1 MDSQSQSV
9 SVDEAMKSSGPEAR
23 VKELERYRSFLRLQ
37 AMGIP
42 SRYRPKI
49 EASDLIQQTLLDAH
63 EKLHQFRGQSE
74 PEMAKWLSQMLAN
87 NISDAMRALRRKKR
101 DIARERPL
109 DVGGRSSIRCAADWV
124 AADQTSPSLAVS
136 KAEQVLELSEAISG
150 LPQSQQ
156 EVIVLHHLQGH
167 SLADVAEH
175 LNTTTSA
182 VAGLLYRGLKS
193 LRKILT

>member
-1 MDSQSQSV
+1 MESKAQSV
-9 SVDEAMKSSGPEAR
+9 SINESLNSSATQAR

-42 SRYRPKI
+42 PRYRPRI
-49 EASDLIQQTLLDAH
+49 EPSDLIQQTLLDAH
-63 EKLHQFRGQSE
+63 EKLDQFRGSSE

-109 DVGGRSSIRCAADWV
+109 DVGGRSSIRCAADWL
-124 AADQTSPSLAVS
+124 AADQTSPSLAVA
-136 KAEQVLELSEAISG
+136 KAEQVLELSEAIG
-150 LPQSQQ
+150 RLPMSQQ

-167 SLADVAEH
+167 TLADVAEH
-175 LNTTTSA
+175 LEISTSA

-193 LRKILT
+193 LRRVLT